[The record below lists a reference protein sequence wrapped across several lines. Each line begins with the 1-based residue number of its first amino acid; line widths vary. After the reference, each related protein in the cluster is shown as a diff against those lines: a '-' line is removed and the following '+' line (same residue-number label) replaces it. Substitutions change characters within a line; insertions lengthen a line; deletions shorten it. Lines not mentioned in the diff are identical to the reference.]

1 MEQRGPLLVT
11 GLVILLILG
20 IIAGTIY
27 YLGRNSRR
35 AVTSSPTP
43 TSFEQNVG
51 TTEGVNPNSIPNT
64 GIVPRSTPIP
74 TSPQPVNANNK
85 VYTGSG
91 FRMEYPKNWG
101 ILTCNN
107 SANIEFDPA
116 NASDQRNLVC
126 DLALKPITVLVNKSG
141 AGCDGSQ
148 LNLGGNQFYKTRAAS
163 GDNINYRWC
172 MKVAPFLDV
181 THRVSKTNPQPRATS
196 KDDSAAQIE
205 TMLQTVRTGSG
216 GS

>member
-35 AVTSSPTP
+35 AATSSPTP
-43 TSFEQNVG
+43 TPFQQNLETPQGGSPLTV
-51 TTEGVNPNSIPNT
+51 PNT
-64 GIVPRSTPIP
+64 GAVPRP
-74 TSPQPVNANNK
+74 TNVPASPQPANANNK
-85 VYTGSG
+85 IYTGTG

-107 SANIEFDPA
+107 SANIEFDPMSA
-116 NASDQRNLVC
+116 NDQRNLAC

-141 AGCDGSQ
+141 SGCDGT
-148 LNLGGNQFYKTRAAS
+148 LANLGGNQFYKTRTAS
-163 GDNINYRWC
+163 GENINYRWC
-172 MKVAPFLDV
+172 MKVVPFLDV
-181 THRVSKTNPQPRATS
+181 THRVSKTNPQLRATS
-196 KDDSAAQIE
+196 KDDFAAQIE
-205 TMLQTVRTGSG
+205 MMLQSLRTGSG